1 MDIEKILAKMT
12 LAEKI
17 GQLNQIPF
25 KREDFPILCEKIR
38 RGEVGSLIL
47 SSTAY
52 AGFDAQERG
61 YVEMLNALQR
71 IAVEESPS
79 GIPFI
84 AGRDVIHGHEV
95 VFPVPLT
102 QAASFDMEAVEDACA
117 AAAEEA
123 ANDGVRWTFAPML
136 DISRDGRWGRC
147 IEGTGEDPW
156 LASCMARAMVRG
168 FQGSNP
174 ALEGRLAACAKHYI
188 GYGASEGGRDYH
200 RTEISDYT
208 LYNTYLPS
216 FRAAVEAGCLSVMSS
231 FNEISGEPVTSSR
244 FLLTDILRGQLGFD
258 GFVVSDWNSILQ
270 QIQQGTCQTRA
281 GCAAAAIHAGVD
293 MDMVDE
299 VYLENLA
306 ALVENGQVPMTVI
319 DEAVRR
325 ILRVKARIG
334 LFTRPYTQIRP
345 IDYKAHEALALKLAR
360 ESIVLL
366 KNRDHTLPL
375 CKDESVV
382 LLGPMAHEKRALLGS
397 WTLDFDIRRVH
408 SIAEAMESAA
418 PGKITAVQDN
428 LPDRMLSAAIH
439 ASGALVLALGESD
452 TVTGESHSMTRL
464 ELSAAQTALARDAH
478 ALGRK
483 VIGVLCYARPVAL
496 EEVEPYF
503 DAILYAGHGGTMAAQ
518 AVVQV
523 LYGDYNPSGH
533 LAMTL
538 PRRTGQVPIYYNA
551 SSPARTVNG
560 YYNGGYATYEDCAGS
575 AMYPFG
581 YGLSYT
587 DFRFGIPQIEGC
599 LSLSALVDGSALT
612 VRTYV
617 ENIGP
622 CAGTALAQCYIHDV
636 CASMARPVRQ
646 LCGFTRMTLQPGER
660 REIEFRLDAR
670 ALGFYLR
677 DGRFTVEPGCFE
689 VYIGGDCLCKNGTA
703 FTVAEDG
710 Q

>member
-25 KREDFPILCEKIR
+25 RREDFPILCEKIR

-47 SSTAY
+47 SGTAY

-61 YVEMLNALQR
+61 YVEMLNELQR

-79 GIPFI
+79 KIPFI

-102 QAASFDMEAVEDACA
+102 QAASFDMEAVEAACA

-123 ANDGVRWTFAPML
+123 SSDGVRWTFAPML

-147 IEGTGEDPW
+147 IESPGEDPY
-156 LASCMARAMVRG
+156 LAGCMARAQVRG
-168 FQGSNP
+168 FQGNDP
-174 ALEGRLAACAKHYI
+174 AAEGKLAACAKHYI

-216 FRAAVEAGCLSVMSS
+216 FRAAVEAGCCSVMSS
-231 FNEISGEPVTSSR
+231 FNEISGEPVTSSH
-244 FLLTDILRGQLGFD
+244 FLLTQVLRGQLGFD
-258 GFVVSDWNSILQ
+258 GFVVSDWNSIVQ
-270 QIQQGTCQTRA
+270 QIQQGTCETQA
-281 GCAAAAIHAGVD
+281 DCAAAAVNAGVD

-299 VYLENLA
+299 VYIENLA
-306 ALVENGQVPMTVI
+306 ALVDSGRVPMAVI

-325 ILRVKARIG
+325 ILRIKARIG

-345 IDYKAHEALALKLAR
+345 IDYQAHEALALKLAR

-366 KNRDHTLPL
+366 KNRDSCLPL
-375 CKDESVV
+375 CKDEPVV
-382 LLGPMAHEKRALLGS
+382 LLGPMAHEKRALLGT

-408 SIAEAMESAA
+408 SIAEAMEAAA
-418 PGKITAVQDN
+418 PGKITAAQDH
-428 LPDRMLSAAIH
+428 LPDHMLSTAMH
-439 ASGALVLALGESD
+439 TPGALVLALGESE
-452 TVTGESHSMTRL
+452 TVTGESRSMTRL
-464 ELSAAQTALARDAH
+464 ELSAAQTALVRDAH

-503 DAILYAGHGGTMAAQ
+503 DAIVYAGHGGTMAAQ
-518 AVVQV
+518 AIAQV

-551 SSPARTVNG
+551 SSPARDVNG
-560 YYNGGYATYEDCAGS
+560 YYSGGYATYEDCTGS

-587 DFRFGIPQIEGC
+587 RFLYETPQVEGAC
-599 LSLSALVDGSALT
+599 SLSALKNGGALT
-612 VRTYV
+612 VRTCV
-617 ENIGP
+617 ENTGSR
-622 CAGTALAQCYIHDV
+622 AGTALVQCYIRDV
-636 CASMARPVRQ
+636 SASMTRPVRQ
-646 LCGFTRMTLQPGER
+646 LCAFARVTLEPGER
-660 REIEFRLDAR
+660 RKIKFQLDAR
-670 ALGFYLR
+670 SLGFYLR
-677 DGRFTVEPGCFE
+677 DGSFTVEPGRFE
-689 VYIGGDCLCKNGTA
+689 VYTGGDCLCKTGTA
-703 FTVAEDG
+703 FTVTQE
-710 Q
+710 